1 MSHDLRGKTAAV
13 ILGICLV
20 ALGGC
25 ASSRSS
31 KFYSLSPLDA
41 PGKPPGSVPTE
52 QRIVVAVGP
61 VAIPD
66 YLDRPQILT
75 RSGPS
80 ELQLAEFERWAGS
93 LEKDVSRVLAE
104 NLSTLLE
111 KDHVIVL
118 RSGPDV
124 FPLPAGY
131 RVGVDVTRFEGD
143 IGKSVHLAA
152 RWSVLREEEGKVLTA
167 RESNI
172 REPVEGPGYDALV
185 GAMSRALA
193 GLSREIAEAIPAR

>member
-1 MSHDLRGKTAAV
+1 MGHPHRHV
-13 ILGICLV
+13 IT
-20 ALGGC
+20 
-25 ASSRSS
+25 S
-31 KFYSLSPLDA
+31 YSIHYTKLYD
-41 PGKPPGSVPTE
+41 
-52 QRIVVAVGP
+52 VVAVGP

-118 RSGPDV
+118 RSRITSYNVCYTKLLRLGLLCRRDFRLHFFGRG
-124 FPLPAGY
+124 FPGLCLLGRGLFALGLLGG
-131 RVGVDVTRFEGD
+131 RGFR
-143 IGKSVHLAA
+143 VHL
-152 RWSVLREEEGKVLTA
+152 SGHGFSYNFV
-167 RESNI
+167 
-172 REPVEGPGYDALV
+172 
-185 GAMSRALA
+185 
-193 GLSREIAEAIPAR
+193 